1 MSRVQSKV
9 QFRCPERERQRERER
24 QTDNKVTWRM
34 MATGRSRE
42 REITIGQKE
51 SVLEEAL
58 VVVVV
63 IVEE

>member
-1 MSRVQSKV
+1 MAAELSRVQSKV
-9 QFRCPERERQRERER
+9 QFRCPERERQTE
-24 QTDNKVTWRM
+24 NKVTWRM